1 MSDTGA
7 ADLPAVLAIDAGNS
21 KTEAALVSPRTLFP
35 AVMTRP
41 APMKPRPVRI
51 PAIAWG
57 DDRPATAVTAV
68 AAPPI
73 RMKVRS
79 PAGEPRSW
87 RSNPKTKATAH
98 PMATRAKRCR
108 SVWNTR

>member
-1 MSDTGA
+1 MKPMTMPM
-7 ADLPAVLAIDAGNS
+7 PATA
-21 KTEAALVSPRTLFP
+21 KTEAAEVSPRTLFP
-35 AVMTRP
+35 AVKSSPT
-41 APMKPRPVRI
+41 PMKPRPVRI

-57 DDRPATAVTAV
+57 DARPATAVTAV

-73 RMKVRS
+73 KMKVRS

-87 RSNPKTKATAH
+87 HSNPKTKATTH